1 MSIIATEATQERVI
15 RYETQLQRAKRDE
28 FIRTQLPLPIKSLPN
43 ELLCQILKTVIETTP
58 ARLDPHRVR
67 KCELATVCRHWRDVI
82 VNTPSFWTFVQLA
95 PTWRKA
101 LVKAHLKR
109 SRQCPLDLV
118 FDCFYSRSRFI
129 EFLSI
134 VVPTTRRWRSLTIS
148 PQPTPID
155 TLFIL
160 EIFDFAKFP
169 LLALLSIPT
178 LPSTNEFEVHQ
189 GHLQPIP
196 YYPKFLY
203 PGNLPVLRSLEI
215 RHDFPPQMASNY
227 LPLLRNSLLTVTLYP
242 TEPTT
247 LMTPLGGC
255 SLPRYKA

>member
-1 MSIIATEATQERVI
+1 MSSLER
-15 RYETQLQRAKRDE
+15 RY
-28 FIRTQLPLPIKSLPN
+28 
-43 ELLCQILKTVIETTP
+43 
-58 ARLDPHRVR
+58 
-67 KCELATVCRHWRDVI
+67 CEH
-82 VNTPSFWTFVQLA
+82 PSFWTFVQLA

-169 LLALLSIPT
+169 LLTLLSIPT